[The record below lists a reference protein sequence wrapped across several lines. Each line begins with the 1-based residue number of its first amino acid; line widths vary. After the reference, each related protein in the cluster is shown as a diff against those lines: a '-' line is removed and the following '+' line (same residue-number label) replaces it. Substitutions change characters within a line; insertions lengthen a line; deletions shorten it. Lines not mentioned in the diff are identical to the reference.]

1 MSLIKI
7 KNKMENI
14 KTIVN
19 GTTASLSHVCN
30 GKACYMVR
38 TADHLYQLQI
48 NLMNVEWK
56 DVYVYPEYKAITLM
70 RWIRLGIENN
80 DGSFIMLK

>member
-1 MSLIKI
+1 
-7 KNKMENI
+7 MESI

-19 GTTASLSHVCN
+19 GTQASLSHVCN
-30 GKACYMVR
+30 GKACYKII
-38 TADHLYQLQI
+38 TADHSYQLEI
-48 NLMNVEWK
+48 NLMDSEWK

-70 RWIRLGIENN
+70 RWIRIGLEKN

>member
-1 MSLIKI
+1 
-7 KNKMENI
+7 MESI

-19 GTTASLSHVCN
+19 GTQASLSHVCN
-30 GKACYMVR
+30 GKACYKII
-38 TADHLYQLQI
+38 TADHSYQLEI
-48 NLMNVEWK
+48 NLMDSEWK

-70 RWIRLGIENN
+70 RWIRLGLEKN